1 MTTLD
6 TLTEVFRMVF
16 DDPEIVLES
25 KMTTDDIDGW
35 DSLSHVNLIM
45 AVENRFQVR
54 FKPKEVLS
62 FKNVGDLA
70 QCVESKLV
78 NPG

>member
-1 MTTLD
+1 MDTMD
-6 TLTEVFRMVF
+6 TLTEVFRQVF
-16 DDPEIVLES
+16 DDPEIKLTPE
-25 KMTTDDIDGW
+25 TTADDVEGW

-45 AVENRFQVR
+45 AVETRFDIR

-70 QCVESKLV
+70 RCVDSKRS
-78 NPG
+78 